1 MSLSSLFA
9 AVATCR
15 AVLAQRAVAVGL
27 LVAACAAPQP
37 LPPPPDIPHGQGRIW
52 QVERPGGLPSYVF
65 GTMHATDPRVFE
77 LPQPA
82 QTAFLDAATAL
93 SVSDYRRSAS
103 RTELRTY
110 TDLHNSQTHKD
121 KID

>member
-1 MSLSSLFA
+1 MSLSSLFT

-52 QVERPGGLPSYVF
+52 QVERPGGLPSYGF
-65 GTMHATDPRVFE
+65 GTMHVPDPPGFE
-77 LPQPA
+77 FQ
-82 QTAFLDAATAL
+82 QDVDTAFLDADIAFLETADRQ
-93 SVSDYRRSAS
+93 SVG
-103 RTELRTY
+103 
-110 TDLHNSQTHKD
+110 
-121 KID
+121 